1 MKISAHVSHQFNA
14 FLSSRPAKW
23 VMHAGAHRQ
32 RWASRSP
39 YACSQDSRQ
48 HGRTRIIAVG
58 ILRRG
63 PRCLRLLFRVAGVA
77 GMAGCAGCGGFGGAR
92 LPPWLPPWLGAG
104 AREETGA
111 KLQLPHTCTGPC
123 PHALGT
129 LTLTSEA
136 KAEKAA
142 FLTASHLRQRFQQRP
157 GLLQIHSVKAL
168 GEPAVDRRQQLVGFS
183 ALALLLPETS
193 QAHGG
198 A

>member
-104 AREETGA
+104 ARVKGRGQSCKPRKPAQDHVPTLSWDTHAHLRGRGA
-111 KLQLPHTCTGPC
+111 EGRAPDGIS
-123 PHALGT
+123 
-129 LTLTSEA
+129 LTSTPPA
-136 KAEKAA
+136 T
-142 FLTASHLRQRFQQRP
+142 LWHLAGQRCQSPR
-157 GLLQIHSVKAL
+157 
-168 GEPAVDRRQQLVGFS
+168 
-183 ALALLLPETS
+183 
-193 QAHGG
+193 
-198 A
+198 